1 MNFIQ
6 RRQHIWVPEVIA
18 CQNGII
24 LQHGNNLGDIPLNF
38 RGVMGYIAKHE
49 FKKILIIFKIKK
61 IATPN
66 VHIIKQGTVIQ
77 VFLQRLDCSTRSG
90 QVTQVQVFAFL
101 AALIQV
107 YIKEI
112 FEFFPVLKMIIDR
125 YKFSCHP

>member
-18 CQNGII
+18 CQNGIL

-61 IATPN
+61 IATPSDA
-66 VHIIKQGTVIQ
+66 GTSFCVP
-77 VFLQRLDCSTRSG
+77 RCSYPS
-90 QVTQVQVFAFL
+90 L
-101 AALIQV
+101 
-107 YIKEI
+107 Y
-112 FEFFPVLKMIIDR
+112 
-125 YKFSCHP
+125 